1 MCFDCIQ
8 RVFLSLWGGVCA
20 TAVCYG
26 CVLRSVSYCAAHAAG
41 ASPDVVKLTGYGG
54 ACLLELL
61 CLGGT
66 SYEGLCFMLEW
77 QQSMALEG
85 DIEPP
90 GDTTNRCALHRV
102 FEKRCCLCCVL
113 FGASCLWLKGQLCCV
128 LGLLKI

>member
-85 DIEPP
+85 DIERRATLQT
-90 GDTTNRCALHRV
+90 GVRCIACLRNVAAYVACFLARHV
-102 FEKRCCLCCVL
+102 F
-113 FGASCLWLKGQLCCV
+113 G
-128 LGLLKI
+128 

>member
-1 MCFDCIQ
+1 MGG
-8 RVFLSLWGGVCA
+8 RLSYC
-20 TAVCYG
+20 

-77 QQSMALEG
+77 QKWLEFEG
-85 DIEPP
+85 DIETRFSRPDCA
-90 GDTTNRCALHRV
+90 GRHYELKVCAALH
-102 FEKRCCLCCVL
+102 F
-113 FGASCLWLKGQLCCV
+113 
-128 LGLLKI
+128 